1 MYDVIR
7 IAGAALVLLTAV
19 GESSKRLRKVLPIGG
34 SHIAQ
39 MAILFGLAF
48 AISEFGEVF
57 FR

>member
-7 IAGAALVLLTAV
+7 IAGAILVLLSAV
-19 GESSKRLRKVLPIGG
+19 GAISKRLGKVLPIGG
-34 SHIAQ
+34 SHTAQ
-39 MAILFGLAF
+39 MAIVLGLAF